1 MAVLFTKEIMS
12 AILNEMQ
19 NASESIQI
27 ITAYCKESPLKY
39 LANSI
44 SKCVVDKK
52 LMVRF
57 RLDDL
62 VKGSTD
68 FDILDY
74 CIQTGWKVYIRFDL
88 HAKTYIVDNKRGFVG
103 SANATNSGLG
113 IGRAGNIEMGT
124 LVDIEP
130 QDIVKINAL
139 FRDAILVDDLILEK
153 LRMQY
158 SLVDASDMPC
168 SKTWNS
174 DITSLFRPRIEAL
187 FSYELPESSDI
198 VKGMHIGFLD
208 EVFDGDRQ
216 SLKEAFRW
224 SNAYIWL
231 LNTLMENGGVM
242 YFGELSSKLH
252 NALVTDPKPYRK
264 DVKILLAN
272 LLAIIEQLEM
282 EEIIIDRPNY
292 SQRIQLVK

>member
-12 AILNEMQ
+12 AIMNEMQ

-27 ITAYCKESPLKY
+27 ITAYCKENSLKY
-39 LANSI
+39 LTENI

-68 FDILDY
+68 FGILDY
-74 CIQTGWKVYIRFDL
+74 CMQTGWKVYIRFDL

-113 IGRAGNIEMGT
+113 IGKAGNIEMGA

-130 QDIVKINAL
+130 QDIAKINVL
-139 FRDAILVDDLILEK
+139 FRDAIFVDALILEK
-153 LRMQY
+153 LRLQY
-158 SLVDASDMPC
+158 SSVHASDMPC

-174 DITSLFRPRIEAL
+174 DITSLFRPRIESL

-208 EVFDGDRQ
+208 EQFEGDWQ

-224 SNAYIWL
+224 SNAYLWL

-242 YFGELSSKLH
+242 FFGELSSKLH
-252 NALVTDPKPYRK
+252 DALVTDPKPYRK

-282 EEIIIDRPNY
+282 EEMIIDRPNY
-292 SQRIQLVK
+292 SQRIQLV